1 MSRASDDRGTGL
13 STRALAEMLGL
24 SPATVSRALNNHPE
38 VSPKTR
44 AKVLDAA
51 DDAGYF
57 PSGAGRTANVIGLV
71 YPSHPV
77 STEYGSFE
85 SALLAGVLRGVAEQR
100 FDVTVMDI
108 ARDRQPGENFA
119 RFFRRKG
126 VRGALVRTP
135 HPTPQ
140 LAEELA
146 DAAVPSVLVADHSN
160 DPRVNFICS
169 DAVETSASVID
180 HLAALGHQ
188 RVALVIHHVMDSNH
202 RDRREGYLRGL
213 ERNDLA
219 YDESLII
226 ESVGSMEGGP
236 VAIDRAMSLPE
247 PPTAMYIT
255 NPLTTV
261 GALRRCLELRIEVP
275 RDLSIVGFDD
285 SDVRYHTFPTF
296 TAVCQ
301 DAAQLGLEAA
311 RWLTRSIA
319 GAAAGPLRERRPT
332 TISYNRSTG
341 PAPVRPWRFGQ
352 SGDQGDRS

>member
-1 MSRASDDRGTGL
+1 MSKTPDARPGGI
-13 STRALAEMLGL
+13 STRALAEKLGL

-57 PSGAGRTANVIGLV
+57 PSAGGKATNVIGLV

-77 STEYGSFE
+77 STEYGGFE
-85 SALLAGVLRGVAEQR
+85 SAMLSGVLRGVAEQR
-100 FDVTVMDI
+100 FDVTVMDVG
-108 ARDRQPGENFA
+108 RDRQPGETYS

-126 VRGALVRTP
+126 VRGAIVRTP
-135 HPTPQ
+135 HPTAE
-140 LAEELA
+140 LAEALA
-146 DAAVPSVLVADHSN
+146 DEGVPSVLVADYSN

-169 DAVETSASVID
+169 DAVASSASVVD
-180 HLAALGHQ
+180 HLRALGHE
-188 RVALVIHHVMDSNH
+188 RIALVIHHVMDSNH

-213 ERNDLA
+213 ERNDLP
-219 YDESLII
+219 YDESLIVS
-226 ESVGSMEGGP
+226 SVGSMEGGP
-236 VAIDRAMSLPE
+236 VAIDRLMTLAD
-247 PPTAMYIT
+247 PPTAIYIT

-301 DAAQLGLEAA
+301 DAVQLGLEAA
-311 RWLTRSIA
+311 RWLTRTLA
-319 GAAAGPLRERRPT
+319 GASTGALRERRPT
-332 TISYNRSTG
+332 TISFNRSTG
-341 PAPVRPWRFGQ
+341 PAPAKPWKFGK
-352 SGDQGDRS
+352 SDE